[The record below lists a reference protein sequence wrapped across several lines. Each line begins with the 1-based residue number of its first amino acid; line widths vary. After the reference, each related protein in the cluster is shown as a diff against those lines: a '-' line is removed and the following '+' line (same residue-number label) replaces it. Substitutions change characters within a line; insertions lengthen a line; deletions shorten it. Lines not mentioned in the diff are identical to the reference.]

1 MHLKAMCDKK
11 SAEIEFASTGDAR
24 EIADLSRN
32 SIEQGLSWRYTAA
45 EISKAIACRT
55 KNVVVA
61 RRGKR
66 LAGFGIMNYGEEHA
80 NLDLLAVKWRYRRN
94 GIGTKIVRWLEDV
107 ANTAGIFH
115 HYVQVRK
122 TNTGALRFYAQLGYE
137 VIDIVP
143 KFYQL
148 SETAVIL
155 YKDTASDGTAT

>member
-1 MHLKAMCDKK
+1 L
-11 SAEIEFASTGDAR
+11 
-24 EIADLSRN
+24 
-32 SIEQGLSWRYTAA
+32 Y
-45 EISKAIACRT
+45 
-55 KNVVVA
+55 
-61 RRGKR
+61 
-66 LAGFGIMNYGEEHA
+66 
-80 NLDLLAVKWRYRRN
+80 LLAVKWLYRRN
-94 GIGTKIVRWLEDV
+94 GIGTKIFRWLEDV

-122 TNTGALRFYAQLGYE
+122 TITGALKFYAQLGYE